1 MRLSLHFLSWRAVA
15 AVEQGVAEGLGW
27 GSAKAGVFLW
37 ELTRC
42 TRVFTGFS
50 EISLT
55 KLSAARIGQS
65 MRGLLTSA
73 LPLLALSLLKRKHAV
88 AQWQSTSARS
98 SSEQQVL
105 LVS

>member
-1 MRLSLHFLSWRAVA
+1 MGRHDLGTRFDVA

-42 TRVFTGFS
+42 IFTGFFFDENNS
-50 EISLT
+50 RSFQ
-55 KLSAARIGQS
+55 A
-65 MRGLLTSA
+65 TS
-73 LPLLALSLLKRKHAV
+73 RAV
-88 AQWQSTSARS
+88 
-98 SSEQQVL
+98 VN